1 MSMIHAPE
9 GATRQRKRLG
19 RGTGSG
25 TGKTSGKGH
34 KGQNARSGGKVRPG
48 FEGGQMPLYRRVARR
63 GFSNYRFKK
72 NYFPLNLD
80 VLSAKFEGGSEVDL
94 VALRDAG
101 LIGKNVTLVK
111 VLGRGEIAHA
121 ITVKGLAVSDG
132 ARKKIE
138 AAGGTV
144 VEAVATEEAEG

>member
-1 MSMIHAPE
+1 MNMIHAPE

-19 RGTGSG
+19 RGSGTG

-80 VLSAKFEGGSEVDL
+80 VLSAKFEGGAEVDL
-94 VALRDAG
+94 AALREAG
-101 LIGKNVTLVK
+101 LIGKNVSLVK
-111 VLGRGEIAHA
+111 VLGRGEIAGA

-138 AAGGTV
+138 AAGGAV
-144 VEAVATEEAEG
+144 VEAVATEEVEG